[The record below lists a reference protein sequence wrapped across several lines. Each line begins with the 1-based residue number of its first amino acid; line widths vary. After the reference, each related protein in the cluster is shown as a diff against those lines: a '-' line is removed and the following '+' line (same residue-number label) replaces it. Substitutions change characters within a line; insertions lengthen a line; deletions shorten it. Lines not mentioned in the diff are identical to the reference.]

1 MRWITFLIIVLIAT
15 LLEAGNLLNWMAI
28 GGWTIRPSILI
39 TIMVYYA
46 LSARPAEAVSCSF
59 LTGLAADLATGM
71 MGTHMICYGIAGMV
85 LHSISHTLAMRRATH
100 KALFVFL
107 AYLLTETG
115 AHWLW
120 VLKTQE
126 TRSNI
131 YSMLLLT
138 GLYSAIIS
146 PLLWSI
152 LSSVSG
158 WSKTT
163 SSKTQR
169 IYH

>member
-1 MRWITFLIIVLIAT
+1 MRWITFFIVLLIAT
-15 LLEAGNLLNWMAI
+15 LLQAGNMLNWMAI
-28 GGWTIRPSILI
+28 GGWTIRPGILI
-39 TIMVYYA
+39 TVLVYYA
-46 LSARPAEAVSCSF
+46 LAARPAEAVSCSF
-59 LTGLAADLATGM
+59 LIGLAADLATGM
-71 MGTHMICYGIAGMV
+71 MGAHLICYGIAGLV
-85 LHSISHTLAMRRATH
+85 LNSMSHALTMRRATH
-100 KALFVFL
+100 KFLFVFL
-107 AYLLTETG
+107 AYMLTEIG
-115 AHWLW
+115 AYWLW

-131 YSMLLLT
+131 YSVLLLT

-163 SSKTQR
+163 SSRTQR